1 MTGTLTYLRGVALA
15 LLCVTAGALGAFP
28 AGAQAPVEGPLELHF
43 SHIGAEGSLYQISS
57 EEFARRVDAMSR
69 GRIRIILHPN
79 SGLGG
84 DAEVLK
90 KMLKNE
96 VDISVIGTPMS
107 NVSGEFGVFEMPFL
121 VRNRAHVRQF
131 REKIMKQY
139 LHAAAN
145 AKGYQLLAMWELG
158 FRQIL
163 NNKRPVEGPGTL
175 KGLKLRVPKGEW
187 RIKMF
192 KAYGVE
198 PLPVEFK
205 DVYAGIQR
213 GELDGIES
221 TLDLIYGE
229 NIHKVQQYLTLS
241 YHLYTPGFLIMPK
254 ERYQALPTSARAIL
268 TKVGLEMQDWV
279 LDRGEKIEAEIV
291 QKMGLKTN
299 EADRLAFT
307 LQSLTI
313 YKEYAQVPAQK
324 ALIKLIFE
332 SDVNPL
338 AIDAL
343 RGRGSFAAGAGSKG
357 DDARADDA
365 GADVKN
371 SWAPR

>member
-1 MTGTLTYLRGVALA
+1 MTGTFTILRAAAFALVCVA
-15 LLCVTAGALGAFP
+15 AGAFAVSP
-28 AGAQAPVEGPLELHF
+28 ARAQAPAEGPLELHF
-43 SHIGAEGSLYQISS
+43 SHIGAEGSLYYVSA
-57 EEFARRVDAMSR
+57 EEYARRVEAMSR
-69 GRIRIILHPN
+69 GRIRIVLHPK

-107 NVSGEFGVFEMPFL
+107 NVAGEFGVFEMPFL
-121 VRNRAHVRQF
+121 VRNRTHVRQF
-131 REKIMKQY
+131 RDKAMKQY
-139 LHAAAN
+139 LQGAAN

-313 YKEYAQVPAQK
+313 YKEYARVPAQK

-365 GADVKN
+365 GTDAKN